1 MLTSSFAV
9 NVASI
14 LTTSSTGAGSTSET
28 TVVPDNSSFHLSERQ
43 DRSSLKKLLKVVINH
58 TFEGCHLYPYI
69 YWIQLLKMCV
79 NDGMPP
85 AFADFEGF
93 YESEADNFLYP
104 VEFLFNRIDVRMFN
118 AHDYMSPVIMSSS
131 NLKNEMKIFK
141 L

>member
-14 LTTSSTGAGSTSET
+14 LTTSQEPGQPVRQQ
-28 TVVPDNSSFHLSERQ
+28 VVPDNSSFHLSERQ

-58 TFEGCHLYPYI
+58 TFEDMLDSVCSKCVLMVEC
-69 YWIQLLKMCV
+69 LL
-79 NDGMPP
+79 

-104 VEFLFNRIDVRMFN
+104 VEFLFNWIDVRMFN
-118 AHDYMSPVIMSSS
+118 AHEPCDYVS
-131 NLKNEMKIFK
+131 FK
-141 L
+141 FEE